1 MERVEIKS
9 VGVPVAE
16 CERILA
22 EAKKFGAGDIR
33 YKAITR
39 DRKPVSVT
47 DIHAEGHGGEF
58 SLVLTVEDPEKA
70 ERPKKAEP
78 ETVESRE
85 DEAEGKPE
93 EESER
98 CGDDD
103 DDDDDDFGDS
113 VLDMFIAT
121 LGLAIFAAGVLDDG
135 APQKYCQKK
144 TMDMRDRMLENGL
157 GEIHAK
163 AVAAAFDHFHASF
176 KQAWEEEK
184 EDKE

>member
-1 MERVEIKS
+1 MEKVGVKS
-9 VGVPVAE
+9 VGVPFEE

-22 EAKKFGAGDIR
+22 AAKETGKGSIF
-33 YKAITR
+33 YKAMTK

-47 DIHAEGHGGEF
+47 DIHAEGHRGEF

-103 DDDDDDFGDS
+103 DDDDDFGGS
-113 VLDMFIAT
+113 VLDMFIDT

-144 TMDMRDRMLENGL
+144 TMDMRDWMLENGL
-157 GEIHAK
+157 GEMFAK
-163 AVAAAFDHFHASF
+163 AVAAAFGHFHASF
-176 KQAWEEEK
+176 KQAREEEK